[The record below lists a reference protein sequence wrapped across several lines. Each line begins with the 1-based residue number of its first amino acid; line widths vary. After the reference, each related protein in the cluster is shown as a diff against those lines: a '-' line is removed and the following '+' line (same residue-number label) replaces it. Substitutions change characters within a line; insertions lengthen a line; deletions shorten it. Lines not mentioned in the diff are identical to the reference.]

1 MNSPRRRGNGAPTT
15 STRTAPPGTLDRAIE
30 AVVQARAN
38 GSRTVTASVAT
49 RAAVSSHRSRALQT
63 ISAKPLPPI
72 DVAMLRTEPAEAV
85 VAGDALARALRY
97 LPHIPISVI
106 GSRAGAVARWL
117 RRNGHH
123 AEPLKPQAQSE
134 TTRPAILAPDLLE
147 APTDAAKA
155 FAAIRQMLAPDGVLV
170 AVVPNLM
177 HARTRIA
184 VLLGRYPVPSN
195 GSGAALTLEAVD
207 RMLHEAAFTVIDIER
222 QIDSKDALQDISEGV
237 PESVVNMLA
246 NDLDAMTSHFVIVAE
261 PTVSASVGRCHR
273 RIGEI
278 SNAQRATTREVA
290 RVEGR
295 VADLEMR
302 VQHWASETDRLV
314 PRDVT
319 QEVAARTQANTRLE
333 DEMRGLSERVASDRV
348 AEGERDALLN
358 RARESLLSRIGDVKT
373 LTSRIEQARYRRE
386 VARIRQLVCRHVPAG
401 SIVAVVSRGDDE
413 LLAFD
418 RRRGWHFPRTNKGV
432 YAGHHPAD
440 STEAIAHVAELRKRG
455 AKYLLIPRTGFW
467 WLEHYTEL
475 RDYLEYRCRR
485 VWRDERTCVLY
496 ALARRRAA
504 K

>member
-1 MNSPRRRGNGAPTT
+1 MNAPRRRGNGAPTT
-15 STRTAPPGTLDRAIE
+15 STRTAQRGALDRAIE
-30 AVVQARAN
+30 AVVQARTN
-38 GSRTVTASVAT
+38 GSRTVTASVAAP
-49 RAAVSSHRSRALQT
+49 AAVSSHRSRALQT
-63 ISAKPLPPI
+63 VSAKPLPPI
-72 DVAMLRTEPAEAV
+72 DVAMLRVEPTDAV
-85 VAGDALARALRY
+85 VAGDALARALRHV
-97 LPHIPISVI
+97 PHTPISVV

-123 AEPLKPQAQSE
+123 ADPLKPQAEGE
-134 TTRPAILAPDLLE
+134 TTRQAILAPDLLE
-147 APTDAAKA
+147 ASTDASQA
-155 FAAIRQMLAPDGVLV
+155 FAAIRQMLAPDGVLI

-184 VLLGRYPVPSN
+184 VLLGRFPAHHN
-195 GSGAALTLEAVD
+195 GSGAALTLDAVD
-207 RMLHEAAFTVIDIER
+207 RALHEAAFTVVDIER
-222 QIDSKDALQDISEGV
+222 QIDSRDALQDISEGV

-246 NDLDAMTSHFVIVAE
+246 NDIDAMTSHFVIVAE

-295 VADLEMR
+295 VADLEVR
-302 VQHWASETDRLV
+302 VQHWASETDRLAL
-314 PRDVT
+314 RDVT
-319 QEVAARTQANTRLE
+319 QEVAARSQANTRLE
-333 DEMRGLSERVASDRV
+333 DELRGLSERLASDRAGEV
-348 AEGERDALLN
+348 ERDALLN
-358 RARESLLSRIGDVKT
+358 RARESLLSRIGDIKA
-373 LTSRIEQARYRRE
+373 LTSRIEHARYRRE
-386 VARIRQLVCRHVPAG
+386 VVRIRQLVCRHVPAG

-418 RRRGWHFPRTNKGV
+418 RRRGWHFPRTDKGV

-440 STEAIAHVAELRKRG
+440 STAAIAHIEELRKRG
-455 AKYLLIPRTGFW
+455 ARYLLIPRTGFW